1 MKEKRRT
8 DSARLFAVLLLVCG
22 MMLSAQL
29 FGQHAAPPAQQQYP
43 TQQPNQEP
51 AQQQQSRQAPDQSA
65 QAPDPEAQPQQQPG
79 VQVFTGTIAKSGDK
93 YVLQDSASNTTYDID
108 HQDEVKQYE
117 GKKVRV
123 HGTLDSNGKM
133 IHVQ

>member
-1 MKEKRRT
+1 VKGKRQT
-8 DSARLFAVLLLVCG
+8 DSTRLFAVLLLVGG
-22 MMLSAQL
+22 MMLMSAQL
-29 FGQHAAPPAQQQYP
+29 FGHAAPSAQPQYP
-43 TQQPNQEP
+43 TQQPGQEP
-51 AQQQQSRQAPDQSA
+51 AQQQQPRRAPDQSG
-65 QAPDPEAQPQQQPG
+65 QAPDSQAQSQQQPG
-79 VQVFTGTIAKSGDK
+79 VQVFTGMIVKSGDK

-123 HGTLDSNGKM
+123 HGTLDASGKM